1 MRGYIS
7 NASDLLD
14 EIWSDKDV
22 CSILIQVNIVDKSY
36 TVDRKKFNLIDISLN
51 SYGQEED
58 KRYIRSE
65 FYRKNIRRGNTIIE
79 NTKNS
84 NYNYYLEYC

>member
-1 MRGYIS
+1 
-7 NASDLLD
+7 
-14 EIWSDKDV
+14 
-22 CSILIQVNIVDKSY
+22 VNIVDKSY

-58 KRYIRSE
+58 KKYIRSE

-79 NTKNS
+79 NPKNS